1 MNVPS
6 IPRGLE
12 SYESSEHPMHPWV
25 LARTCTRSC
34 KRSGKFDFTSDPPS
48 TQTFSTFQHVR
59 EIAVGCKETVAR
71 AFQVPLGLCGGR
83 AGRCADLR
91 QSGRLAS
98 CLLRPASSNCISPDD
113 DTPHHALILSCRNA
127 AGSVASQGK
136 SSHAKTLDQ
145 TPLSFEGRFRFLQ
158 SSWTWEADTTLS
170 GSMSW
175 YVSFWLRRSQFG
187 SLYTFGFVFSSECA
201 LATTWPSPRDR

>member
-12 SYESSEHPMHPWV
+12 SYESSEHPTHPWV

-34 KRSGKFDFTSDPPS
+34 KRWSGKFDFTSDPPS

-71 AFQVPLGLCGGR
+71 ACQVPLGLCGGR

-98 CLLRPASSNCISPDD
+98 CLLRPASSNCISPRRW
-113 DTPHHALILSCRNA
+113 HVGLSRAVQFCNA
-127 AGSVASQGK
+127 FY
-136 SSHAKTLDQ
+136 SSYI
-145 TPLSFEGRFRFLQ
+145 
-158 SSWTWEADTTLS
+158 SWCI
-170 GSMSW
+170 
-175 YVSFWLRRSQFG
+175 F
-187 SLYTFGFVFSSECA
+187 
-201 LATTWPSPRDR
+201 SPRKKGAYCFSMACDVRESLVRGSPWCRCAMWCFMILRGASMVPERDMRYKDL